1 MRRLILFAMSTMVFM
16 AANAQ
21 ITRAYVFGSGGVEIK
36 EGLAY
41 QMGVSSVVNNKWIIS
56 AAYLNA
62 KRNAD
67 LPSDFEV
74 HSGTGYPGLEY
85 ETYPQAETRF
95 LYVSAGR
102 YFRYSRRIHFIL
114 DAGVGVSNGD
124 LLSFKQGRSS
134 DLQEN
139 KYSPNYCVSYSSK
152 TSMGSI
158 IRTGVDVSLANFTG
172 IGFDLYFNYNG
183 GGLHNNFGLN
193 VRLMFGHV
201 PIGD

>member
-1 MRRLILFAMSTMVFM
+1 MRRLILVAMSTLVFV

-21 ITRAYVFGSGGVEIK
+21 LTRAYTFASGGVETK

-41 QMGVSSVVNNKWIIS
+41 QFGASSIWNNKWIIS
-56 AAYLNA
+56 AAYFNA
-62 KRNAD
+62 IRNAD
-67 LPSDFEV
+67 LPSNFKV

-95 LYVSAGR
+95 IYVSAGR
-102 YFRYSRRIHFIL
+102 YFRYSGRINFIL
-114 DAGVGVSNGD
+114 DAGVGISNGD

-134 DLQEN
+134 DLQDN
-139 KYSPNYCVSYSSK
+139 KYSPNYTVKYSSK
-152 TSMGSI
+152 TAMGSI

-172 IGFDLYFNYNG
+172 MGFDIYYNYNG

-193 VRLMFGHV
+193 IRLMLGHL
-201 PIGD
+201 PIED